1 MIDTREKVLLG
12 STICSQKKASDI
24 VVLDMRGVA
33 SFTDYFLICSG
44 ESDTQI
50 RAIVDAII
58 GEMKKRKVKVW
69 HVEGYEDA
77 KWVLLDYG
85 DIVIHIFHPE
95 IRQFYQIEKLWADAP
110 LLPLPGTD
118 NCRPPG
124 DGGEGKAGC
133 RSTGVHGNEN

>member
-1 MIDTREKVLLG
+1 M
-12 STICSQKKASDI
+12 

-58 GEMKKRKVKVW
+58 GEMKKKKVKVW

-110 LLPLPGTD
+110 LLPLPGID
-118 NCRPPG
+118 NCGPPG
-124 DGGEGKAGC
+124 DGRAGKAG
-133 RSTGVHGNEN
+133 